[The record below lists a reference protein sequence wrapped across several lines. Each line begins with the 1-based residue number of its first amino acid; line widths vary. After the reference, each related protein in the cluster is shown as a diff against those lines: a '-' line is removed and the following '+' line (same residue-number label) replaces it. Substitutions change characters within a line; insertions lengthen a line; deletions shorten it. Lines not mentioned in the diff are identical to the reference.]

1 MQRFSFDCRG
11 GTEIVVGLI
20 KADSEKDAKNKIK
33 AHYKNSSCSDLEVE
47 EFTFN
52 GDIAEIYYGGC

>member
-1 MQRFSFDCRG
+1 MYKFSFYCCG

-20 KADSEKDAKNKIK
+20 KADSEQDAIDKIK

-47 EFTFN
+47 EFTFS